1 MSELSP
7 ETRSLL
13 DAARDA
19 HAAPTGARDRV
30 RARMMSDL
38 ARSVP
43 PKPVS
48 ARWFQS
54 SLVKLAGAGVVIVG
68 LGTALRVRP
77 SPTPTPAVHRVARV
91 TPQTTPTPVPRA
103 VPVVPTPA
111 SAPAEPLTQPVLPE
125 APPSRS
131 RAVEVRGASDDLTAE
146 IALLRQA
153 RGALARHDNATALDL
168 AERYQTRFPQGS
180 MAEDAAAL
188 KVIALCQSGLTQRA
202 RAEAERFFARW
213 PRSLHGSRVR
223 TACHHGAIALGAP

>member
-1 MSELSP
+1 MTELSP

-19 HAAPTGARDRV
+19 HSPPAGARDRV
-30 RARMMSDL
+30 RTRMMSGL

-43 PKPVS
+43 PKPVA

-54 SLVKLAGAGVVIVG
+54 SLVKLVGAGAVVVG
-68 LGTALRVRP
+68 LGAALRPRP
-77 SPTPTPAVHRVARV
+77 SPAPSPASRPVAQRVTPTPAPPAAPVAEA
-91 TPQTTPTPVPRA
+91 PAPAPTQPRA
-103 VPVVPTPA
+103 
-111 SAPAEPLTQPVLPE
+111 QPVLPE
-125 APPSRS
+125 APPRPRAAESRTT
-131 RAVEVRGASDDLTAE
+131 EDDLTAE

-153 RGALARHDNATALDL
+153 RAALARNDHATALDL

-188 KVIALCQSGLTQRA
+188 RVIALCQSGLTERS
-202 RAEAERFFARW
+202 RVEAGRFFTRW

-223 TACHHGAIALGAP
+223 TACHHGANTTDAP